1 VLGILDTCTQAC
13 TDEAHMCMHTYI
25 PVCAPDCGCV
35 LGILDTCTQACT
47 DEAHMCMHTYIPVCV
62 RLIVVVC

>member
-1 VLGILDTCTQAC
+1 
-13 TDEAHMCMHTYI
+13 
-25 PVCAPDCGCV
+25 VCAPDCGCV